1 MYVFNPT
8 NALYFYPHR
17 LRFEPAKET
26 AERRQH
32 HRWPSTPATSSGRPD
47 IDPQGV
53 REDHWDGE
61 GVVDGRTELDEH

>member
-17 LRFEPAKET
+17 LRFEPVKET
-26 AERRQH
+26 AERRHH
-32 HRWPSTPATSSGRPD
+32 HRWPPTATTSSRHLD

-61 GVVDGRTELDEH
+61 NIVDVSTEPDER